1 MKNKNFYTF
10 KGIVIGMLLTVLLSG
25 TVVMASPQLR
35 EVVFGVNVSV
45 NGQAVQFD
53 ADMRPFIMDG
63 RTFLPVR
70 AIADIAGLGVGFDSA
85 TNTVLLTND
94 GSAVVP
100 PPPPARE
107 RTPLITAAPYYERN
121 SSLRANGFSA
131 EEADAHI
138 AFRDVTM
145 GGTTYVDALRFMSLN
160 SNPGGVIIYT
170 PHNLD
175 GRYNLLTGHL
185 GSIDGMA
192 SFDITVR
199 FYGDNVLL
207 QSYSLTAGAPPIQI
221 SVPVTG
227 VRTLRIEFVYP
238 RVNGNETHYALSA
251 FLE

>member
-1 MKNKNFYTF
+1 
-10 KGIVIGMLLTVLLSG
+10 
-25 TVVMASPQLR
+25 MASPQLR

-53 ADMRPFIMDG
+53 ADSRPFIMDG

-70 AIADIAGLGVGFDSA
+70 AIADIAGLNVNFDSA
-85 TNTVLLTND
+85 TNTVLLTSD
-94 GSAVVP
+94 GSVP

-107 RTPLITAAPYYERN
+107 RIPLITAAPYLERN

-131 EEADAHI
+131 AEADAHI
-138 AFRDVTM
+138 AFRDVVM
-145 GGTTYVDALRFMSLN
+145 GGTTYVGALRFMSLN
-160 SNPGGVIIYT
+160 SNPGGATLYT
-170 PHNLD
+170 PHNLG

-199 FYGDNVLL
+199 FFGDNVLL
-207 QSYSLTAGAPPIQI
+207 QSYSLTANAPPIQI
-221 SVPVTG
+221 NVPVTG
-227 VRTLRIEFVYP
+227 VSTLRIEFVYP
-238 RVNGNETHYALSA
+238 RVNGNATHYALSA